1 MRDLIVILLC
11 LVFFI
16 SCKSQNKQEKKS
28 IILVGTKWEC
38 KITEGYINFIEF
50 KEDSRYVSYSSEV
63 DGFFYGNYTVKGNY
77 VFLEQIKGGEH
88 VKLKLR
94 IKNGSMK
101 YIERWELNVNNEW
114 VKSDFKFD
122 DAFSFKK
129 VDK

>member
-63 DGFFYGNYTVKGNY
+63 DGFFYGNYTVKEVNTLNLNY
-77 VFLEQIKGGEH
+77 E
-88 VKLKLR
+88 LKMVR
-94 IKNGSMK
+94 
-101 YIERWELNVNNEW
+101 
-114 VKSDFKFD
+114 
-122 DAFSFKK
+122 
-129 VDK
+129 